1 MDAVQSSLRVDE
13 SLHARMLLL
22 LFTTHLIVFSFYIV
36 TLYTAL
42 DRGAP

>member
-13 SLHARMLLL
+13 SLLARMLL